1 MIQFERRGI
10 QIIDF
15 ILFIMFCLF
24 CIISYM
30 TSNSSYFFVGDVFL
44 TIMVF
49 IDIDIIKIKKIH
61 KLNDEQLREINYML
75 TKKRKFLIIR
85 KIGKYT
91 NLGYGKSQV
100 IYKQLVVE
108 ERKGSDANF
117 KNTSGF

>member
-75 TKKRKFLIIR
+75 TKKK
-85 KIGKYT
+85 KIFNNKE
-91 NLGYGKSQV
+91 NRE
-100 IYKQLVVE
+100 IYKFRIWKITSNIQAISCR
-108 ERKGSDANF
+108 RKKYLTYTG
-117 KNTSGF
+117 